1 MEQCPVCMD
10 AVDAAK
16 GHALACGHVFH
27 VDCILNWARSDNDA
41 HARCPVCRAL
51 PEGAQVEFQYS
62 GAGYGVVGNTQRFER
77 AARALAS
84 AAEGFDDSER
94 QLYSLLRRECDK
106 VTAAEAKT
114 RAEHESFRREHRATL
129 ARERVLRSRTWAKR
143 HRVHSV
149 RRDLLTLFPVTHVI
163 VRRDRGSAGG
173 AQVVRRSARP
183 ASAREPPEEPGDPE
197 AQR

>member
-1 MEQCPVCMD
+1 MEQCAVCMD
-10 AVDAAK
+10 TVDEAG

-41 HARCPVCRAL
+41 HARCPVCREL
-51 PEGAQVEFQYS
+51 PEGGAQLEFHYA
-62 GAGYGVVGNTQRFER
+62 GTGYGVVNNTQRFER
-77 AARALAS
+77 AARALEC
-84 AAEGFDDSER
+84 AAEDFDDSER

-106 VTAAEAKT
+106 AAAAEAKT
-114 RAEHESFRREHRATL
+114 RKEHESFRREHRATL

-163 VRRDRGSAGG
+163 VRRDRGRGGSA
-173 AQVVRRSARP
+173 QIVRRSARL
-183 ASAREPPEEPGDPE
+183 AEARD
-197 AQR
+197 ATDDRQV

>member
-1 MEQCPVCMD
+1 MEQCAVCMD
-10 AVDAAK
+10 TVDEAG

-41 HARCPVCRAL
+41 HARCPVCREL
-51 PEGAQVEFQYS
+51 PEGGAQLEFHYA
-62 GAGYGVVGNTQRFER
+62 GTGYGVVNNTQRFER
-77 AARALAS
+77 AVRALEC
-84 AAEGFDDSER
+84 AAEDFDDSER

-106 VTAAEAKT
+106 ATAAEAKT
-114 RAEHESFRREHRATL
+114 REEHESFRRQHRATL

-163 VRRDRGSAGG
+163 VRRDRGRGG
-173 AQVVRRSARP
+173 AAQVVRRSARL
-183 ASAREPPEEPGDPE
+183 ADARDTTDES
-197 AQR
+197 QV